1 MSIVS
6 LIDKQEGMR
15 IMTKGEFRVSEF
27 LIGIGIGLLTGLLWA
42 PRSGEDTRKE
52 VRRRT
57 GEGLDYLN
65 QQAEKLREGAD
76 KIAAMTKEWIGRQG
90 ESLESK
96 ATELQKAYQDRSP
109 RA

>member
-1 MSIVS
+1 
-6 LIDKQEGMR
+6 
-15 IMTKGEFRVSEF
+15 MTKGEFRVSEF

-42 PRSGEDTRKE
+42 PCSGEDIRKE
-52 VRRRT
+52 VRRCM

-109 RA
+109 GA

>member
-1 MSIVS
+1 MTTNGESKFS
-6 LIDKQEGMR
+6 YLLIALGL
-15 IMTKGEFRVSEF
+15 GA
-27 LIGIGIGLLTGLLWA
+27 IGGLMAAILARKETRELLRE
-42 PRSGEDTRKE
+42 RSGKS
-52 VRRRT
+52 
-57 GEGLDYLN
+57 LDYLN

-109 RA
+109 GA

>member
-1 MSIVS
+1 
-6 LIDKQEGMR
+6 MR
-15 IMTKGEFRVSEF
+15 IMTNGEFRVSAF

-42 PRSGEDTRKE
+42 PRSGEDTRRE

-65 QQAEKLREGAD
+65 QQAEKLRERAD

-109 RA
+109 GA